1 MANPNWRVAIYAE
14 DDFERARLKDYVA
27 RRGWTC
33 WGREYTRR
41 EWKELISDGTKQ
53 RFHAICASFDGLVWF
68 APVTRQ
74 VDFER
79 VLPKRGTPPG
89 PPKGSVIGGRRAAEE
104 LAIGLITERGP
115 QTLDDVT
122 RAVIAAGLGTGSA
135 GRFGTSCGLRCMDL
149 TGSRLVTTKTAI
161 SDGGCDP

>member
-14 DDFERARLKDYVA
+14 DDLERARLKDYVA

-41 EWKELISDGTKQ
+41 EWKELISDATKE
-53 RFHAICASFDGLVWF
+53 RFHAICAGFDGLVWF

-104 LAIGLITERGP
+104 LAIGLMTERGP

-135 GRFGTSCGLRCMDL
+135 ESVLDVE
-149 TGSRLVTTKTAI
+149 STT
-161 SDGGCDP
+161 D